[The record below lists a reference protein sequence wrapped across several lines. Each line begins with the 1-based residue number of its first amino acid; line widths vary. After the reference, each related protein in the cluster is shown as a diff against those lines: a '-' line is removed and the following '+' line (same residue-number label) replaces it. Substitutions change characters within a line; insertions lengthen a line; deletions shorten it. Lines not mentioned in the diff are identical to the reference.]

1 MKGIILDNL
10 FQIEHQSCCP
20 LPLCNLYMKKFT
32 GNAPKIL
39 TQQRLLLL
47 LFHNIVWLTE
57 IE

>member
-1 MKGIILDNL
+1 
-10 FQIEHQSCCP
+10 
-20 LPLCNLYMKKFT
+20 MKKFT